1 MTFGLLPLHSLRR
14 AHCHPSRP
22 SIHPHHPHPL
32 PHPPA
37 APRRHVHSSILS
49 TLTSTLSSRPRPTYL
64 HSFSIASLCACPSL
78 AALSLIAAA
87 RDTDEPAPQWPTG
100 GTHAISNPAQSTRPL
115 RRSPFASR
123 CPRAHSAPDVDDLDL
138 IAPDAFATGAFAL
151 PVPDALHGAELREAL
166 LLQFTPPTSA
176 TAPSPPAAS
185 GTSY

>member
-123 CPRAHSAPDVDDLDL
+123 CPRAHSAHAIDDSSRHRSGLRAAPAGDAARGGAGPVDGELWQTSRR
-138 IAPDAFATGAFAL
+138 ARSCS
-151 PVPDALHGAELREAL
+151 VP
-166 LLQFTPPTSA
+166 
-176 TAPSPPAAS
+176 AS
-185 GTSY
+185 T